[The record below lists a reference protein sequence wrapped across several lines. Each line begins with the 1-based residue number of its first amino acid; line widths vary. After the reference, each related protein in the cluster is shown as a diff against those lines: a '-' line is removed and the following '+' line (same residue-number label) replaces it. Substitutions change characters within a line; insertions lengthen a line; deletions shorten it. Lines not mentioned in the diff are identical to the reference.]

1 LTLTQLRRDNGCW
14 GYPGGCVEL
23 GETVED
29 TAKRELYEETG
40 LTANTLELL
49 GVFSGSELF
58 YTYPNGNKVANNDM
72 VYLCDDFTGEI
83 ITETN
88 ETTDLRWFEIDSL
101 PENISPPVQKPLA
114 QCINILKKRTSA
126 PNSVV
131 TRITAGAFLSC
142 GNKVLLMK
150 RGLHK
155 EMAAGMWASIGGHM
169 DLTDINNPRTIDLS
183 ETCYREVYE
192 ETGIPKS
199 AIKDLKLR
207 YIAVRL
213 IDNQVRC
220 HHHYFGE
227 IENEVSLQEC
237 TEGELHWVNKSEMLD
252 LPMTTSVKEA
262 VKH

>member
-1 LTLTQLRRDNGCW
+1 MNIPQSVNYR
-14 GYPGGCVEL
+14 
-23 GETVED
+23 
-29 TAKRELYEETG
+29 
-40 LTANTLELL
+40 
-49 GVFSGSELF
+49 
-58 YTYPNGNKVANNDM
+58 
-72 VYLCDDFTGEI
+72 
-83 ITETN
+83 TN
-88 ETTDLRWFEIDSL
+88 I
-101 PENISPPVQKPLA
+101 
-114 QCINILKKRTSA
+114 

-142 GNKVLLMK
+142 GNKVLMMK

-155 EMAAGMWASIGGHM
+155 EMAPGMWAGIGGHI
-169 DLTDINNPRTIDLS
+169 DLTDINNPRAIDLT
-183 ETCYREVYE
+183 ETCCREVYE

-213 IDNQVRC
+213 IDNQVRW

-237 TEGELHWVNKSEMLD
+237 TEGELHWVNKSEILD

-262 VKH
+262 VKHWIQNPHEDAIFMVAVSPNNETAVVSML